1 MGTTNFRR
9 DDCFLTSR
17 LRSPQSCGRVL
28 ERLTRGE
35 LCAMSWGSALHAQQL
50 GDSQLP
56 VGTPFVF
63 PLLGART
70 AAVVALL
77 LSLVTH
83 NTRRREEDTDR
94 KAAVEEVDVTGAVQL
109 LQLRR
114 ARPGRVPHPFVV
126 LNITCWTPRVER
138 PAGVVVFVHG
148 LNGHSAF
155 ADSAALASHLC
166 GGHNYAVYGLD
177 VEGHGRSGGVRGLVP
192 NLHRHCAA
200 DIVAA
205 LFTAQRDN
213 PGSPLFLVGIS
224 MGGCAA
230 LHAALALQDA
240 GLESCLTGGVAL
252 LCPLLRPV
260 RMPARTLATAA
271 QVLATLPVL
280 ARLPLP
286 AQHRAGDGCS
296 DEAGKAAMRNAMCAD
311 GHIHTGGLRVG
322 TAVALLAAARLARR
336 RMHELAGVPLLVQH
350 GTADAVVSL
359 TGSEE
364 LYAAAKVDDT
374 TLLTYPGTGHALLSE
389 CPAAVG
395 DLTAWMARR
404 CRAHD
409 V

>member
-1 MGTTNFRR
+1 M
-9 DDCFLTSR
+9 
-17 LRSPQSCGRVL
+17 
-28 ERLTRGE
+28 ERLARGE
-35 LCAMSWGSALHAQQL
+35 LSAMPWGSAQHAQL
-50 GDSQLP
+50 GSESLLS
-56 VGTPFVF
+56 VGTPLVF

-83 NTRRREEDTDR
+83 NTRRREEDTAR
-94 KAAVEEVDVTGAVQL
+94 GKAAVEEVAVTGAVQR

-126 LNITCWTPRVER
+126 LNITCWAPPAER
-138 PAGVVVFVHG
+138 RRAGVVVFVHG

-192 NLHRHCAA
+192 NLHQQVAS

-205 LFTAQRDN
+205 LFVARRDN
-213 PGSPLFLVGIS
+213 DPGIPLFLVGIS

-260 RMPARTLATAA
+260 RMPARTLSTAA
-271 QVLATLPVL
+271 HVLATLPVL

-296 DEAGKAAMRNAMCAD
+296 DESAKAAMRNAMCAD

-322 TAVALLAAARLARR
+322 TAVALLAAARVARR

-359 TGSEE
+359 AGSEE
-364 LYAAAKVDDT
+364 LYAAATVDDK
-374 TLLTYPGTGHALLSE
+374 TLLTYPGAGHALLSE
-389 CPAAVG
+389 CSAAVG

-404 CRAHD
+404 CSAHG